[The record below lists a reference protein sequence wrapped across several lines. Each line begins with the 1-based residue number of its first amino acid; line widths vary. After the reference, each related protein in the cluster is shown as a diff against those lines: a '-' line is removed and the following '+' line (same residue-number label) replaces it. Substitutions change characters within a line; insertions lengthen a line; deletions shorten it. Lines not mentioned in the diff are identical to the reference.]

1 MHSSLSQIFDPGR
14 RSTMIMGVLNVTP
27 DSFSDGG
34 RYLAAEEAIR
44 RGLEMAEEGADLID
58 VGGESSRPGAQP
70 VPLEEEIRRVLP
82 VVERLAAAG
91 PAISVDTTKAEVAR
105 RAVEAGAVLVNDI
118 SALRFDPQMAT
129 EVARMGVPVVLMHMR
144 GTPQDMQQDPV
155 YADVVGEVKAFLNE
169 RIAFAASAGIPS
181 DRVMIDPGIGF
192 GKTVAH
198 NLEILRRL
206 SEFTALGYPV
216 LIGPSR
222 KSFLGKILDLPVEE
236 RVEATAAAVAIGVWQ
251 GAAVVRVHDVRA
263 IRRVVRVVDA
273 IRGSAVKVDRR

>member
-34 RYLAAEEAIR
+34 RYLAAEDAIR